1 MEDIIMK
8 VFERKK
14 VELNFIDVKVNLKV
28 NLSALTTDILF
39 DSSDDADKVYD
50 VLSNQETIDGC
61 YNIVEKVNSKIIRI
75 TGEILVKYLHT
86 NTLNVEIYKD
96 WRML

>member
-1 MEDIIMK
+1 MK

-28 NLSALTTDILF
+28 NLTALTTDILF
-39 DSSDDADKVYD
+39 DSSDDADKVFEI
-50 VLSNQETIDGC
+50 LSNQETIDGY

-86 NTLNVEIYKD
+86 NTLNVEIYKY
-96 WRML
+96 WRTL